1 MTRSTLTF
9 WYRVYKIMHGQWEM
23 FDHCRQVTSS
33 QFYFQ
38 EVIYKR
44 EVLFRH
50 LSDVYKVLALSF
62 KHFSVGQFLRMLS
75 DVSFLNLRPLMLP
88 VVQFSFAIFY
98 PAIFHTLCLFSPY
111 HTFIFQQTILASCL
125 WCFFVH
131 SSTACLLS
139 APPWVNSSVII
150 LVLPLIS
157 VSCFVLFQTQSLH
170 VFPFGGH

>member
-1 MTRSTLTF
+1 
-9 WYRVYKIMHGQWEM
+9 MHGQWEM
-23 FDHCRQVTSS
+23 FDHGRQVTSS

-44 EVLFRH
+44 KLSISIALHSSPRVSFRH

-62 KHFSVGQFLRMLS
+62 KRCSVGQFLRMLS
-75 DVSFLNLRPLMLP
+75 DVSFLKSRPLMLP

-125 WCFFVH
+125 
-131 SSTACLLS
+131 
-139 APPWVNSSVII
+139 
-150 LVLPLIS
+150 
-157 VSCFVLFQTQSLH
+157 
-170 VFPFGGH
+170 